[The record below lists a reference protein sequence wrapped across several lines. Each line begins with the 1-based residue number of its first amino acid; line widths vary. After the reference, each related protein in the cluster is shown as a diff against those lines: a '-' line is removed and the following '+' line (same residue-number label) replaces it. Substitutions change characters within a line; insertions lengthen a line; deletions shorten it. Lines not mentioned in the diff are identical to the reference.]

1 MPFLHLKEH
10 HIFLKFSLLFTVYF
24 CGVGCSAWEVFWVLC
39 LLFFF
44 LWILSGWVPLHTV
57 TFYFR
62 EGPSVWASDLSTPL
76 SKNHVL
82 ARDLAL
88 TVRTD
93 RQTRVWRLEGSRA
106 PTCSCCLAAPSALMW
121 LWEGLLFSASLEI
134 FMLGEFSQTLQCEFS
149 FWCISKC
156 GVGGWAL

>member
-39 LLFFF
+39 LLFFSCEFF
-44 LWILSGWVPLHTV
+44 LDGYLCTPSPFIS
-57 TFYFR
+57 
-62 EGPSVWASDLSTPL
+62 EKGPRFGPQI
-76 SKNHVL
+76 
-82 ARDLAL
+82 LAL
-88 TVRTD
+88 LFPRTTSWLETWHSLYGQTD
-93 RQTRVWRLEGSRA
+93 RRGCGDLKAQGLPRA
-106 PTCSCCLAAPSALMW
+106 AAALMW
-121 LWEGLLFSASLEI
+121 LGEGLLFSASLEI
-134 FMLGEFSQTLQCEFS
+134 FMLGEFSQTLQCEFP